1 MEYTISDKAKKVTLG
16 VAVVGL
22 VLLII
27 GFFSQKDFVYAE
39 KVNDHAVTI
48 TYNGKADSEQ
58 QNKLKD
64 EIKEKLGGYEVEFHE
79 SNDHLSHANYH
90 EVEAN
95 HNKPDTE
102 HTTLHAS
109 ADGDHGHEVDH
120 AHHGPTFVWD
130 VHLNHTASGENH
142 DSHAESGADKLV
154 SMVNDGEIAFAD
166 KGNRRFWSNLLV
178 NGFFFFGIALG
189 ALFYLAL
196 HYATESG
203 WGVSIVKNI

>member
-79 SNDHLSHANYH
+79 SNDHLSRANYH

-95 HNKPDTE
+95 HNKSDTE

-142 DSHAESGADKLV
+142 DSHVESGADKLV

-178 NGFFFFGIALG
+178 NGFFLLWYSFRSLI
-189 ALFYLAL
+189 LF
-196 HYATESG
+196 
-203 WGVSIVKNI
+203 SITLCN